1 MFENLKVLDGYD
13 KDGEEI
19 ISDVDDDE
27 FDGEGE
33 GGELLD
39 FIDPKK
45 LTEEEKKALE
55 SQGIKILEGEGEG
68 DIIVQVEG
76 EGDAADES
84 KEGKEVKEGKAG
96 EKRAK
101 EGDAEEG
108 DHKRQ
113 KHSE

>member
-76 EGDAADES
+76 EGDAADED
-84 KEGKEVKEGKAG
+84 KEGKVG